1 MYKYKLSNSDLV
13 TITSGGASVRSR
25 LRASL
30 RRTALSRDKDGSK
43 HSKPPLLEPP
53 KVHFHFHTSRTTK
66 GRLPL
71 PLSWFMLN
79 SSRPGGNNKASTCL
93 RRRRQPESFMFG
105 PNFTRTHA
113 GGRRGLDKLM
123 SVWLL
128 FQVLNHKHR
137 KNYECCPGSLIIAKK
152 LTYLSDGTVG
162 HLTVVPSDK

>member
-1 MYKYKLSNSDLV
+1 MFKSSKYHQIMYKYKLSNSDLV

-93 RRRRQPESFMFG
+93 RRRRPPESFMFG
-105 PNFTRTHA
+105 PNLHSDPCWRKI
-113 GGRRGLDKLM
+113 RILDKLM
-123 SVWLL
+123 SAWPL
-128 FQVLNHKHR
+128 FQVLNHKHC
-137 KNYECCPGSLIIAKK
+137 KNCKCYPVHNSTLGKA
-152 LTYLSDGTVG
+152 
-162 HLTVVPSDK
+162 